1 MGAMNLYS
9 KRTLVNFRIM
19 VNWIKMR
26 IGEVRWVEWTTNLQL
41 SAVCIAVSLIA
52 VVTDPIAVCKI
63 IWRAVRA

>member
-1 MGAMNLYS
+1 M
-9 KRTLVNFRIM
+9 I
-19 VNWIKMR
+19 NWIKMR
-26 IGEVRWVEWTTNLQL
+26 IGEVRWVEWTVNVQL